1 MRLLVTRPEP
11 DGERTAAALRERGH
25 EVIVMPLMRTEP
37 IDADL
42 GVGPWSAVLVT
53 SANACRAIADRA
65 DMAELAALPVFA
77 VGRRSAQAARAAG
90 FIDVTSAE
98 GDGKVLAAAVAEG
111 IVDRARPLL
120 YLAGEERAADLE
132 NLLAAQGFSI
142 HAAVVYRMVAENA
155 FSAAVRVAL
164 QQGEIDAAL
173 HFSARS
179 AQACLAAAEAAGV
192 LHNILKIRHYCL
204 SAAVSSVLASAAACD
219 LVVAAEP
226 SESALLD
233 GIGDA

>member
-11 DGERTAAALRERGH
+11 DGERTAATLRERGH

-42 GVGPWSAVLVT
+42 GAGPWSAVLVT
-53 SANACRAIADRA
+53 SANACRAIAERA
-65 DMAELAALPVFA
+65 EMANLASLPVFA
-77 VGRRSAQAARAAG
+77 VGRRTAQAARVAG
-90 FIDVTSAE
+90 FADVTSAT
-98 GDGKVLAAAVAEG
+98 GDGKALAAAVAEG
-111 IVDRARPLL
+111 VVDRARPLL

-142 HAAVVYRMVAENA
+142 HAAVVYRMVAESA
-155 FSAAVRVAL
+155 FSASVRTAL
-164 QQGEIDAAL
+164 EQGDIDAAL

-179 AQACLAAAEAAGV
+179 AGACLAAAEAAGV

-204 SAAVSSVLASAAACD
+204 SAGIASALAAAAACD

-233 GIGDA
+233 GIGEA